1 MIFWIYNLALLL
13 LSPLVVL
20 FVLYRIFVSKK
31 SGKAWRDQLGLV
43 SVPREIAEKKP
54 VWIHAV
60 SVGESVAS
68 AAVVA
73 ELKTMSPETPVV
85 VSTTTQ
91 TGRSQAEK
99 SIKNADAFIY
109 YPFDILPC
117 VANSIKQVN
126 PSVFASTDTE
136 IWPNFRHVLRSR
148 KVRSALI
155 NGTISDHTLNGAAK
169 LPWLYRWA
177 LGNMDMF
184 CMQSQED
191 ADRVVSIGADP
202 AKVTVTG
209 NIKWDQALSDL
220 DGLDI
225 ELLRQRYKVTEG
237 TPVFVAGSTNP
248 GEDAPVLDAFLLA
261 RRENPNL
268 RIVIAPRQ
276 IERKD
281 EIVQLAKERGLTS
294 SWRSQP
300 DTITGKEDVL
310 VLDTFGELAKIYALA
325 QVTFVGGSLIPRGCH
340 SILQP
345 ITLGKPVFFGPHTF
359 KARDVTSQAE
369 RAGVG
374 FRIHSADELGT
385 QITALLSDSDKL
397 MDIERR
403 CRELVDA
410 NHGAAVKTAE
420 TLLTRITQG

>member
-31 SGKAWRDQLGLV
+31 SDKAWRDQLGLV
-43 SVPREIAEKKP
+43 NVPREIADKKP

-73 ELKTMSPETPVV
+73 ELKAMSPETPVV

-109 YPFDILPC
+109 YPFDLLPC
-117 VANSIKQVN
+117 VANSIRQVN

-148 KVRSALI
+148 NVRSALI

-177 LGNMDMF
+177 LGNMDVF
-184 CMQSQED
+184 CMQSLED
-191 ADRVVSIGADP
+191 AERVISIGANP

-248 GEDAPVLDAFLLA
+248 GEDAPIMDAFLA
-261 RRENPNL
+261 VRKDIPDL
-268 RIVIAPRQ
+268 RVIIAPRQ
-276 IERKD
+276 IERRG
-281 EIVQLAKERGLTS
+281 EIVQLAQDRGLSS
-294 SWRSQP
+294 SWRSEP
-300 DTITGKEDVL
+300 DTITGKEDVII
-310 VLDTFGELAKIYALA
+310 LDTFGELAKIYALA

-385 QITALLSDSDKL
+385 QMIALLSDSDKL
-397 MDIERR
+397 IDIERR
-403 CRELVDA
+403 CRQLVDA

-420 TLLTRITQG
+420 ALLRV